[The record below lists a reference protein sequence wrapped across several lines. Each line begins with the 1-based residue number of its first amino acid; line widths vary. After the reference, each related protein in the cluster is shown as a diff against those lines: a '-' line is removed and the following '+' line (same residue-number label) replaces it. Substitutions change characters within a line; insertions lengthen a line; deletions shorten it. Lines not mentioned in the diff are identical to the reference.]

1 MAAIPTL
8 TKRQWRTI
16 EGILPANRRDPMMIA
31 AILYRE
37 TAGASVRDTCQIY
50 GLTKSRLSEWSAG
63 LSESGALVRILAEL
77 KLERAGPLQWRRGGT
92 SSWQRYSTDGG
103 RSVVAMKLDRFAEQ
117 LRARKGHESAG

>member
-77 KLERAGPLQWRRGGT
+77 KLERAGPLQWRRGGCA
-92 SSWQRYSTDGG
+92 WYKRYAVDQG
-103 RSVVAMKLDRFAEQ
+103 RGVEAVRLARFGDA
-117 LRARKGHESAG
+117 LRGRG